1 MSEILRCPAPD
12 VLGELIEGRIVDP
25 ELSELSLHLEACS
38 DCQAK
43 ARTLFPSDTLVQSLR
58 GDASTAEKISADVP
72 HQLVD
77 ALKRIPAMD
86 SDAKLSADGLARD
99 NGMSLDDLGLS
110 FLSPPLDTDE
120 IGRLGHYRI
129 LQVLG
134 RGVMGAVFL
143 AEDPKL
149 GRRAA
154 LKVMLPKIANIPA
167 ARDRFLRE
175 AKAAAS
181 LKSDHIVTI
190 YQVDEINGVPF
201 LAMELL
207 QGESLE
213 DALKAGR
220 RFSIAETIRTARD
233 VARGLVDAQEKGLV
247 HRDIKPGNLWLEQTP
262 DGAMRVK
269 ILDFGLAR
277 AEVDDVHITEYG
289 TIVGTPAFMA
299 PEQARADR
307 AIDSRADLFS
317 LGCVLYVLCTG
328 EIPFKAD
335 TTVGTLMAL
344 ALNTPIAPDQ
354 RNEAVPAELSRL
366 IMQLLEKDPSQRP
379 KSAREVTA
387 RLTEME
393 RSFAAGPADT
403 ATIGQTLL
411 GASRPKSSVELPVAL
426 PVALPVRKSIGR
438 GLKIATGVLIA
449 AGLFIAAEVFL
460 WQTPDGRVVRIEC
473 NDPSIKLAFQGGE
486 LKVTGAYDQPVT
498 LTPGKVDLKITKP
511 QRGGG
516 DFEFETDKLV
526 VRKGDQIVLKIEVL
540 DGEVR
545 IVQDGKGVV
554 DSMSLPSSIPL
565 ALEAIA
571 DTDRRAA
578 TWVLS
583 AGGNIT
589 IEGFVA
595 GENGVADG
603 IPLEIHAIAKLP
615 TTPFAV
621 TAVRFLNTKPFDAAG
636 FVHLRDRTNLQSLIV
651 EGDYEQ
657 VTDAAFENLRGC
669 TWLAYLQI
677 RGCGISDKTLEP
689 LKDLPALEFVGIN
702 GKPGL
707 TDAALV
713 SLKSF
718 PALKKLFLNGGNL
731 TDDGLR
737 HLTDFRNLKSL
748 GLGGISGLTD
758 RGLVHIADIKALTT
772 LDLAATGA
780 GDATMKRLT
789 ELPNLTDLSISYT
802 QVTDQGIESLQG
814 ASGLKLLWVRDTG
827 VTAGAIERLHAAVPE
842 CRIEFGVETRII
854 G

>member
-1 MSEILRCPAPD
+1 
-12 VLGELIEGRIVDP
+12 
-25 ELSELSLHLEACS
+25 
-38 DCQAK
+38 
-43 ARTLFPSDTLVQSLR
+43 
-58 GDASTAEKISADVP
+58 
-72 HQLVD
+72 
-77 ALKRIPAMD
+77 
-86 SDAKLSADGLARD
+86 
-99 NGMSLDDLGLS
+99 
-110 FLSPPLDTDE
+110 
-120 IGRLGHYRI
+120 
-129 LQVLG
+129 
-134 RGVMGAVFL
+134 
-143 AEDPKL
+143 
-149 GRRAA
+149 
-154 LKVMLPKIANIPA
+154 
-167 ARDRFLRE
+167 
-175 AKAAAS
+175 
-181 LKSDHIVTI
+181 
-190 YQVDEINGVPF
+190 
-201 LAMELL
+201 
-207 QGESLE
+207 
-213 DALKAGR
+213 
-220 RFSIAETIRTARD
+220 
-233 VARGLVDAQEKGLV
+233 
-247 HRDIKPGNLWLEQTP
+247 
-262 DGAMRVK
+262 
-269 ILDFGLAR
+269 
-277 AEVDDVHITEYG
+277 
-289 TIVGTPAFMA
+289 
-299 PEQARADR
+299 
-307 AIDSRADLFS
+307 
-317 LGCVLYVLCTG
+317 
-328 EIPFKAD
+328 
-335 TTVGTLMAL
+335 MAL

-393 RSFAAGPADT
+393 RSFAVGPADT

-411 GASRPKSSVELPVAL
+411 GASRPKSSVEL

-511 QRGGG
+511 QPGGG

-651 EGDYEQ
+651 EGDYER

-669 TWLAYLQI
+669 TRLAYLQI
-677 RGCGISDKTLEP
+677 MR
-689 LKDLPALEFVGIN
+689 
-702 GKPGL
+702 
-707 TDAALV
+707 
-713 SLKSF
+713 
-718 PALKKLFLNGGNL
+718 
-731 TDDGLR
+731 LR
-737 HLTDFRNLKSL
+737 
-748 GLGGISGLTD
+748 
-758 RGLVHIADIKALTT
+758 
-772 LDLAATGA
+772 
-780 GDATMKRLT
+780 
-789 ELPNLTDLSISYT
+789 
-802 QVTDQGIESLQG
+802 DQ
-814 ASGLKLLWVRDTG
+814 
-827 VTAGAIERLHAAVPE
+827 
-842 CRIEFGVETRII
+842 
-854 G
+854 